1 MTTTEHALSPFAAFD
16 DANFETEVLQS
27 SQPVLVDFWATWC
40 GSCRAIAPVLA
51 QLAQQYAGQVKMG
64 KLNVDDCP
72 RVATQLEVRSVP
84 TLLLF
89 KDGRVVGQLVGAA
102 GRPTIE
108 RLLQKGLS

>member
-1 MTTTEHALSPFAAFD
+1 MTNEPLAAFH
-16 DANFETEVLQS
+16 DANFEAEVLRS

-40 GSCRAIAPVLA
+40 GPCRALAPLVA
-51 QLAQQYAGQVKMG
+51 QLAQEYAGRVKMG

-89 KDGRVVGQLVGAA
+89 KDGRVIGQLVGAA
-102 GRPTIE
+102 ARPAIE
-108 RLLQKGLS
+108 RLLEASL